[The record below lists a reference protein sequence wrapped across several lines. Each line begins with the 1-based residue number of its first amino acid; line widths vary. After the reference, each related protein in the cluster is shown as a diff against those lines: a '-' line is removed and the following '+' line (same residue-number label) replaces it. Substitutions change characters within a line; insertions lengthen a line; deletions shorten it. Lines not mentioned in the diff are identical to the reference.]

1 MPGVAHESVVEVLQ
15 NEPELVVL
23 LLRAAG
29 VRLPSRLTPVIADS
43 NLSVRDP
50 KRIKQYLADN
60 VFVFQGA
67 TDRRVVIVEVQS
79 QAPDHS
85 RRLAWPAYACVARHK
100 HDCDVSFL
108 VFGLDAEAVRGCG
121 QTIRTGHRGFDLR
134 PYTTGH
140 GRLPAIAG
148 RLAPELAVLHVLSE
162 TIDLT
167 MHEARLRVLEALAL
181 APAARRASYARI
193 VRAVVSETVREELEQ
208 LMKTVIKDPFID
220 GLIEEGL
227 NQGIARGEA
236 DALLRVLAARG
247 LKVTDAQRSRISDC
261 TDLEQLQGW
270 ITCAATAEK
279 AADIFARA
287 QR

>member
-1 MPGVAHESVVEVLQ
+1 
-15 NEPELVVL
+15 
-23 LLRAAG
+23 
-29 VRLPSRLTPVIADS
+29 
-43 NLSVRDP
+43 
-50 KRIKQYLADN
+50 
-60 VFVFQGA
+60 
-67 TDRRVVIVEVQS
+67 
-79 QAPDHS
+79 
-85 RRLAWPAYACVARHK
+85 
-100 HDCDVSFL
+100 VSFL